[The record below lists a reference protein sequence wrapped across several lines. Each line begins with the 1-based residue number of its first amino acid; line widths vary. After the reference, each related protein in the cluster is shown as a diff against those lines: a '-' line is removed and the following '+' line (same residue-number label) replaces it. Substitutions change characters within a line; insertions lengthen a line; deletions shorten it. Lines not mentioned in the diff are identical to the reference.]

1 MDQHAQISDM
11 THPLASLKEDLWG
24 LEAAQWQELENC
36 IHLVA
41 SEADADIH
49 AAWRPDA
56 ARHLQQ
62 NSSAGT

>member
-1 MDQHAQISDM
+1 MNQHAQVSDM
-11 THPLASLKEDLWG
+11 AHPLASLKEDLWG
-24 LEAAQWQELENC
+24 LESAEWKEMEDC

-56 ARHLQQ
+56 GRRHQQ
-62 NSSAGT
+62 SSAGT